1 MTDPR
6 AKPPGGVREQA
17 LSRAALERVL
27 ARAAQLQ
34 AASGED
40 DESGA
45 MTEEQLVELGKE
57 VGLSGELLRQA
68 LAEERSRTLLPAESG
83 WLASFTGVSAV
94 TAARTVPGTPAAV
107 LGAIDTWMQRSEA
120 LQVKRRFAD
129 QLVWEARRD
138 IFSVIRRTIPIWGRG
153 FELIPANDVSAI
165 VAAVG
170 PNRAHA
176 RIVAD
181 FSVARS
187 RRATSGAALAFAM
200 LLITAPLIA
209 IGVSPVLAAIPS
221 ALAALLALFITRRQ
235 YRQLVSRA
243 QVALEQALDRL
254 EFADAKPAT
263 TAQVLLDAFIGP
275 PRPPR

>member
-6 AKPPGGVREQA
+6 SNPPGGVREQA

-34 AASGED
+34 AASGEG
-40 DESGA
+40 DETGA

-107 LGAIDTWMQRSEA
+107 LGAIDAWMQRSEA

-187 RRATSGAALAFAM
+187 QRATSGAALAFAM
-200 LLITAPLIA
+200 LLMTAPLIA
-209 IGVSPVLAAIPS
+209 IGVSPALAAIPA
-221 ALAALLALFITRRQ
+221 ALAAMLALFITRRQ

-243 QVALEQALDRL
+243 QVSLEQALDRL

>member
-57 VGLSGELLRQA
+57 VGLSSELLRQA

-107 LGAIDTWMQRSEA
+107 LGAIDAWMQRSEA

-200 LLITAPLIA
+200 LLVTAPLIA

-243 QVALEQALDRL
+243 QVSLEQALDRL